1 MKNLSHQE
9 KKSGQKNYLAFCAM
23 NGLSIAFLAETTL
36 ILYALK
42 IGIPDYIVAVVASF
56 AFLGTF
62 FVIAGRH
69 LIQKIGVT
77 RAASWSWYMR
87 NIFGA
92 FTALAP
98 IFMVHYSPFMGV
110 IIILIGS
117 LGFYAF
123 RGVGM
128 AALLPIVGEIT
139 DGEEK
144 GKFNSKTSFSFN
156 VGYFIAM
163 TLLIMLFRIS
173 DKIST
178 FQFVIVVGFLV
189 GCYSGYRVSRIHESG
204 VARESASFSFKESF
218 KFCFSCESVRKL
230 LIVQTIS
237 YSCMALVIPYSVLA
251 LKEVYE
257 IRDYRALFFVLVQG
271 GGGILMALLG
281 SKIATKNSFRR
292 LLVYSYFILILVVAM
307 WVFMPSDF
315 INYYAFILFVFSG
328 VGQIGI
334 FISLA
339 QYFLT
344 ATPPERLVGSNIVI
358 SVISCTIAGLVGAFS
373 GAVVLESLEFLNV
386 SEIMLYRI
394 FFSILLFVIL
404 IGFYGILRIEK
415 IGIRFINPL
424 RNSSDS
430 EET

>member
-1 MKNLSHQE
+1 MKKLTSDE

-69 LIQKIGVT
+69 LIRKIGVT

-139 DGEEK
+139 EGEEK

-156 VGYFIAM
+156 AGYFIAM
-163 TLLIMLFRIS
+163 TLLIVLFRVS

-178 FQFVIVVGFLV
+178 FQFIIVVGFFV

-204 VARESASFSFKESF
+204 AARESASFSFKESF
-218 KFCFSCESVRKL
+218 KFCLSCEAVRKL
-230 LIVQTIS
+230 LIVQTIC
-237 YSCMALVIPYSVLA
+237 YSCMALVLPYSVMA

-257 IRDYRALFFVLVQG
+257 VRDYRALFFVLLQG
-271 GGGILMALLG
+271 GGAMLMALLC
-281 SKIATKNSFRR
+281 SKISGRNTFRR
-292 LLVYSYFILILVVAM
+292 IMIYSYFFLMLVVGM
-307 WVFMPSDF
+307 WIFMPKIFVIS
-315 INYYAFILFVFSG
+315 YAVLLFVLSG
-328 VGQIGI
+328 VGLIGI
-334 FISLA
+334 YISLA

-358 SVISCTIAGLVGAFS
+358 SVISCTIAGIVGAFS
-373 GAVVLESLEFLNV
+373 GAVILESLEYLNL
-386 SEIMLYRI
+386 SEITLYRI
-394 FFSILLFVIL
+394 FFTIVLFALL
-404 IGFYGILRIEK
+404 IGFYTILRIEK
-415 IGIRFINPL
+415 VGIRYLNPFAKI
-424 RNSSDS
+424 SDS
-430 EET
+430 KDS